1 MRICR
6 QIGRRAVLGNGLALA
21 APAVLQA
28 SGVRAQ
34 TPGGSVWIVTAGDA
48 TLGPSST
55 TNADRAITRG
65 PAIRLVSPTGTV
77 PANAPFDFRIEF
89 AARGGEK
96 IAPASVQVVLLR
108 GNDIDITSR
117 LKPYV
122 SPAGIAI
129 PNALVPPGKFVLQ
142 VAVSDGSDRRTTA
155 NVEINAQ

>member
-1 MRICR
+1 MPLVARYD
-6 QIGRRAVLGNGLALA
+6 LA
-21 APAVLQA
+21 A
-28 SGVRAQ
+28 
-34 TPGGSVWIVTAGDA
+34 
-48 TLGPSST
+48 
-55 TNADRAITRG
+55 
-65 PAIRLVSPTGTV
+65 
-77 PANAPFDFRIEF
+77 
-89 AARGGEK
+89 AARGWSRDAGLEAAPGRVLRFRVPEGRTVVVDRVRGEVEFDNST
-96 IAPASVQVVLLR
+96 IEDFVLLR